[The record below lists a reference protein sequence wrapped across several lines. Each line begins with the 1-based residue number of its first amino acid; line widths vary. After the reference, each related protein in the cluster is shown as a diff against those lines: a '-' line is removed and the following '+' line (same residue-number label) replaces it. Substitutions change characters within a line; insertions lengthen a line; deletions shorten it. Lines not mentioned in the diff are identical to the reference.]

1 MIFQNIS
8 TKIFK
13 QFAQIF
19 FKNLADIFDESIK
32 IDKFPDVLKKAEVM
46 PVFKKDAMNGKRNYC
61 PVSTLSNLSKV
72 FEKLI
77 YSQINTYMS
86 DKFSKYLTGFHN
98 MQHTLLNMI
107 EYWKSNLNK
116 GNKIGVMFMALF
128 KGFDTLDHSLL
139 IAKLEAYGFN
149 SLSLEF
155 MKNHVTNTEQ
165 ICKIGN
171 CFSVWRKITSGVPQA
186 SILGPFLFNNF
197 INDLFLFANNST
209 LCNYADDNIQFFC
222 EKTFD
227 QVINNLQTDFHT
239 LKIWFYDNVLVLI
252 PKKCYFM
259 TLGNGNNLCDFS
271 CDDIIIKNS
280 LSEEILG
287 LTIDNNL
294 DFSDHISNICK
305 TANQKLNALLRVS
318 ANMNSDKCTLLLNSF
333 IKSQFSYCP
342 LIWMFCNRKSM
353 KKVDKIQKLYLRL
366 MRNNYELSYE
376 KLLDLTNEIS
386 PHQRWLNSLMTEIH
400 KCLN

>member
-1 MIFQNIS
+1 
-8 TKIFK
+8 
-13 QFAQIF
+13 
-19 FKNLADIFDESIK
+19 
-32 IDKFPDVLKKAEVM
+32 
-46 PVFKKDAMNGKRNYC
+46 
-61 PVSTLSNLSKV
+61 
-72 FEKLI
+72 
-77 YSQINTYMS
+77 
-86 DKFSKYLTGFHN
+86 
-98 MQHTLLNMI
+98 
-107 EYWKSNLNK
+107 
-116 GNKIGVMFMALF
+116 
-128 KGFDTLDHSLL
+128 
-139 IAKLEAYGFN
+139 
-149 SLSLEF
+149 
-155 MKNHVTNTEQ
+155 
-165 ICKIGN
+165 
-171 CFSVWRKITSGVPQA
+171 
-186 SILGPFLFNNF
+186 
-197 INDLFLFANNST
+197 
-209 LCNYADDNIQFFC
+209 
-222 EKTFD
+222 
-227 QVINNLQTDFHT
+227 
-239 LKIWFYDNVLVLI
+239 
-252 PKKCYFM
+252 M

-366 MRNNYELSYE
+366 MTNNYELSYE